1 MARITKKESALHI
14 QVMDLIHSDKQ
25 LTQDDKEFIFNNYK
39 GDGIGATG
47 AFFTPEMLAW
57 DFILDAGCTGQC
69 IELCAGIGRLSYYQF
84 LRNNPA
90 HITCVELNPEYVMI
104 GKRVLPEAEWIIG
117 DALQYTPDRF
127 YDVAYGNPPFGKIN
141 TSEAYTGRYTGSEFE
156 YKVIEHA
163 SNFSSYGVWI
173 VPQGS
178 AGFKYSGHRYY
189 DASVQTAKYQ
199 KFVNDTGYTFQPGVG
214 IDTSIYKDE
223 WNGTKVICE
232 SVCVDYDGTNF

>member
-14 QVMDLIHSDKQ
+14 KVMDLIHSDTA

-47 AFFTPEMLAW
+47 AFFMPEMLAW
-57 DFILDAGCTGQC
+57 DFIIDAGCTGDC
-69 IELCAGIGRLSYYQF
+69 IELCAGIGRLSYYQY
-84 LRNNPA
+84 LRNKPT

-104 GKRVLPEAEWIIG
+104 GKRVLPEAEWITG
-117 DALQYTPDRF
+117 DALQYSPDRF
-127 YDVAYGNPPFGKIN
+127 YRVAYGNPPFGKIN
-141 TSEAYTGRYTGSEFE
+141 TSEVHTGRYTGSEFE
-156 YKVIEHA
+156 YKIIDRAREYA
-163 SNFSSYGVWI
+163 SFGAWI

-178 AGFKYSGHRYY
+178 SGFVYSGAQYY
-189 DASVQTAKYQ
+189 DNSKPSTKYLR
-199 KFVNDTGYTFQPGVG
+199 FINDTGLELHPGVG

-232 SVCVDYDGTNF
+232 SVTVEY

>member
-1 MARITKKESALHI
+1 MARVTKKESQLHLK
-14 QVMDLIHSDKQ
+14 VMELVHSDRQ
-25 LTQDDKEFIFNNYK
+25 LAEDDKEFIFNNYR

-57 DFILDAGCTGQC
+57 DFILDAGCSDDC

-84 LRNNPA
+84 MRNKPS

-104 GKRVLPEAEWIIG
+104 GKRVLPQAEWITG

-127 YDVAYGNPPFGKIN
+127 YRVAYGNPPFGKIK

-156 YKVIEHA
+156 YKIIDRAREY
-163 SNFSSYGVWI
+163 SSYGVWI

-178 AGFKYSGHRYY
+178 AGFKYSGHTYY
-189 DASVQTAKYQ
+189 DRSIQSAKYI
-199 KFVNDTGYTFQPGVG
+199 KFEKDTGLILHPGVG
-214 IDTSIYKDE
+214 IDTSIYRDQ
-223 WNGTKVICE
+223 WNGTKVTCE
-232 SVCVDYDGTNF
+232 SVLVDYQ

>member
-1 MARITKKESALHI
+1 MARVTKRESTNHNR
-14 QVMDLIHSDKQ
+14 VMELVHSDKQ
-25 LTQDDKEFIFNNYK
+25 LTQDDKEFIFNNYQ

-57 DFILDAGCTGQC
+57 DFILDDGCSGDC

-84 LRNNPA
+84 LRNNPT
-90 HITCVELNPEYVMI
+90 HITCVELNPEYVQI
-104 GKRVLPEAEWIIG
+104 GKRVLPEAEWITG

-127 YDVAYGNPPFGKIN
+127 YRVAYGNPPFGKIN
-141 TSEAYTGRYTGSEFE
+141 TSKAYTGRYTGSEFE

-163 SNFSSYGVWI
+163 SQFASYGVWI

-178 AGFKYSGHRYY
+178 AGFRYSGVHCYERYEK
-189 DASVQTAKYQ
+189 SKYQ
-199 KFVNDTGYTFQPGVG
+199 KFTSETGLTLEPGCG

-232 SVCVDYDGTNF
+232 SVCVDYDGTNM

>member
-25 LTQDDKEFIFNNYK
+25 LSQDDKEFIFNNYK

-69 IELCAGIGRLSYYQF
+69 IELCAGIGRLSYYQY
-84 LRNNPA
+84 LRNNPT

-104 GKRVLPEAEWIIG
+104 GKRVLPEAEWITG
-117 DALQYTPDRF
+117 DALQYLPERF
-127 YDVAYGNPPFGKIN
+127 YNVAYGNPPFGKIN
-141 TSEAYTGRYTGSEFE
+141 TSEVYTGRYTGSEFE

-163 SNFSSYGVWI
+163 STFASYGAWI

-178 AGFKYSGHRYY
+178 AGFQYSGVHCYERKE
-189 DASVQTAKYQ
+189 SAKYQ
-199 KFVNDTGYTFQPGVG
+199 KFTSETGYSLEPGVG

-232 SVCVDYDGTNF
+232 SVLVDYDGTNS

>member
-14 QVMDLIHSDKQ
+14 QVMDLIHTDKQ
-25 LTQDDKEFIFNNYK
+25 LTQDEKEFIFNNYK

-69 IELCAGIGRLSYYQF
+69 IELCAGIGRLSYYQY
-84 LRNNPA
+84 LRNNPT

-127 YDVAYGNPPFGKIN
+127 YEVAYGNPPFGKIN
-141 TSEAYTGRYTGSEFE
+141 TSEAYTGCYTGSEFE

-163 SNFSSYGVWI
+163 STFSSYGVWI

-178 AGFKYSGHRYY
+178 AGFSTQAIGTMTLRYR
-189 DASVQTAKYQ
+189 
-199 KFVNDTGYTFQPGVG
+199 QPSTRSLFMIQGTRFNQGWGLIPVS
-214 IDTSIYKDE
+214 TRT
-223 WNGTKVICE
+223 NGTVRR
-232 SVCVDYDGTNF
+232 